1 MERACRGERRSAC
14 GGDSRHRVRPALGSA
29 PRSPGAQMAFS
40 KNKMSETSRLA
51 LRASMVVWLTA
62 YALVIAV
69 STFFADRTTLPDVL
83 INAPLWVLAVL
94 ESGVLYALWRR
105 LETTSP
111 LVRWP
116 VALGA
121 CFAFSIAQTTIDLST
136 FYWVGQTILP
146 EWSAWATLSTGRV
159 GGALILYTWTFIL
172 NLSLFWALGLSEQ
185 AREQGRRAAEA
196 EAAIE
201 RAEFAAQR
209 AQLAALR
216 LQLNPHFLFNTLNAI
231 STLVMER
238 DCDRADQML
247 ERLSDFLRASLSM
260 DPSALIRLG
269 EELDAVQAYLE
280 IEEVRFEGRLHVTI
294 DCPEALRMLFVPGF
308 LLQPLVE
315 NAVKY
320 AVAPAMRPVRVDVS
334 AVLQGEHLILR
345 VADDGDPVDPALSI
359 AGAGVGLANTRAR
372 VASLYGA
379 RGEVV
384 AARQADGFVAEVRLP
399 FDGVATVPKPLP
411 EGATA

>member
-1 MERACRGERRSAC
+1 
-14 GGDSRHRVRPALGSA
+14 
-29 PRSPGAQMAFS
+29 MAFGL
-40 KNKMSETSRLA
+40 NKLSETARLA
-51 LRASMVVWLTA
+51 LRASMVIWLTA
-62 YALVIAV
+62 YVLVMAV
-69 STFFADRTTLPDVL
+69 STFFADRTTLPDL
-83 INAPLWVLAVL
+83 FINAPLWVLAVA
-94 ESGVLYALWRR
+94 ESGVLYLLWRR
-105 LETTSP
+105 LDAASP
-111 LVRWP
+111 MVRWP
-116 VALGA
+116 VAVAAAFG
-121 CFAFSIAQTTIDLST
+121 FAVAQTWIDLST

-159 GGALILYTWTFIL
+159 GGALILYTWTFVL
-172 NLSLFWALGLSEQ
+172 NLSLFWALGLSEH

-238 DCDRADQML
+238 DCDRADRML

-280 IEEVRFEGRLHVTI
+280 IEEVRFEGRLRVSI
-294 DCPEALRMLFVPGF
+294 DCPEQLRMLFVPGF

-315 NAVKY
+315 NAIKY
-320 AVAPAMRPVRVDVS
+320 AVAPAMRPVHVVVS
-334 AVLQGEHLILR
+334 AALEGEELVLR

-372 VASLYGA
+372 LANLYGA
-379 RGEVV
+379 RGSLTAERQSRGYL
-384 AARQADGFVAEVRLP
+384 AAVRLP
-399 FDGVATVPKPLP
+399 ADKAAATPRTVPT
-411 EGATA
+411 GAAA